1 MIKTKTEK
9 VDNGVI
15 QELEAK
21 GSTANL
27 LIELKALNIGVLSSL
42 SFGSF
47 GKELSI
53 DERIALF
60 CEIMKAEDDDG

>member
-9 VDNGVI
+9 VDDGVI

-21 GSTANL
+21 GSTKNL
-27 LIELKALNIGVLSSL
+27 LIELKALNIGLLSSL
-42 SFGSF
+42 SFGM
-47 GKELSI
+47 ELSI

-60 CEIMKAEDDDG
+60 CEFMKAGDEE

>member
-9 VDNGVI
+9 VDDGVI

-21 GSTANL
+21 GSTKNL
-27 LIELKALNIGVLSSL
+27 LIELKALNIGLLSSL
-42 SFGSF
+42 SF

-60 CEIMKAEDDDG
+60 CEFMKAEDDDG